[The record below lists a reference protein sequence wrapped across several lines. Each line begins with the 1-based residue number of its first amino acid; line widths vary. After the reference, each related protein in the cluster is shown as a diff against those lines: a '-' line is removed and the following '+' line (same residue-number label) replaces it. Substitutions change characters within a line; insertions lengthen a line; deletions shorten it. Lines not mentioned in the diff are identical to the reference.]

1 VQRAKLAIGNWKRL
15 YTKWVML
22 KGFNKEDKDLDEEE
36 KKKLI
41 SEKPSFC
48 QRFNRIMSGQTIRN
62 DTWYFG
68 VWLFFNNCMLITSL
82 FVITIMIAFD
92 LNFLDSYFWQIDSFF
107 DFLTLIIMVSSFF
120 IQYETMDVTSK
131 KENLLSEQ

>member
-1 VQRAKLAIGNWKRL
+1 
-15 YTKWVML
+15 ML